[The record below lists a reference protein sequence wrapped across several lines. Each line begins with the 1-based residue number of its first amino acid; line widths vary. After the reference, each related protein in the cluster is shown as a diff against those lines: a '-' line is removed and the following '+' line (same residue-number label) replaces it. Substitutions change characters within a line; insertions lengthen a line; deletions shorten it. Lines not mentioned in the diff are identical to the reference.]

1 MSRISNENK
10 LAVRLRN
17 YCLPFFCI
25 HKTSGFFYSQT
36 KKTKVMKVFTRLSR
50 RDVMEIQN
58 LIVKIV
64 KSIVSLLQSLRA
76 ISKYYF

>member
-1 MSRISNENK
+1 
-10 LAVRLRN
+10 
-17 YCLPFFCI
+17 
-25 HKTSGFFYSQT
+25 
-36 KKTKVMKVFTRLSR
+36 MKVFTRLSR